1 MDNMNTTGTD
11 FIATELLRELKT
23 ENARKD
29 TQVKRLQLALISVML
44 AAIIGVLA
52 VVGCFIWYLNQ
63 YDFSGSSSVTTDYST
78 VKQAEGVFAVIDSY
92 GNVVGQDVPPEQLD
106 ALMEG
111 VKNGESTTS
120 KSSTDS
126 VS

>member
-1 MDNMNTTGTD
+1 MDNINTTGTD

-29 TQVKRLQLALISVML
+29 AQVKRLQLALLSVML

-63 YDFSGSSSVTTDYST
+63 YDISGSSSVTTDYST

-106 ALMEG
+106 ALMED

-120 KSSTDS
+120 KSSTDN